1 MPLLKQIKLND
12 ITFDL
17 PSVSDAAVSL
27 SSVVA
32 QVGCTADQMTD
43 ALRQISDL
51 IKQMTWASTEITGI
65 KDALHDLQYHCE
77 GRDGDLSTRIDL
89 LEYKLDELRPD
100 TDAMT
105 ENPNQKSDLE
115 IFGRIVPTEDFLIL
129 GDIGWSKDIIDIDK
143 TNMFL
148 N

>member
-1 MPLLKQIKLND
+1 MPFLKQIKLND

-17 PSVSDAAVSL
+17 PGVSDTAVSL

-51 IKQMTWASTEITGI
+51 MKQMTWASTEITDI
-65 KDALHDLQYHCE
+65 KDALADLQYHCE
-77 GRDGDLSTRIDL
+77 GRDGDLSARIDL
-89 LEYKLDELRPD
+89 VEYKLDELRSD
-100 TDAMT
+100 LDART
-105 ENPNQKSDLE
+105 EIPNQKDDLE
-115 IFGRIVPTEDFLIL
+115 ISDRIVPCEDFFKLE
-129 GDIGWSKDIIDIDK
+129 G
-143 TNMFL
+143 NMFL